1 MSKANRIIF
10 VLGLFLIALV
20 VSNPSERAYLN
31 KIGEE
36 YGSIH
41 HGTQFTPGYLLAIG
55 KGDRMNLIFLS
66 NYKYEF
72 GNISVEY
79 FGVCGMIFKTGSS
92 NDSLKIE
99 ESQPQKVIV

>member
-20 VSNPSERAYLN
+20 VSNPSERSYLN
-31 KIGEE
+31 KIGQE

-41 HGTQFTPGYLLAIG
+41 HGTKFTPGYLLAIG
-55 KGDRMNLIFLS
+55 SGDRMNLIFLS

-79 FGVCGMIFKTGSS
+79 FGVCGMIFKMGSS
-92 NDSLKIE
+92 GESVKIKE
-99 ESQPQKVIV
+99 TPSQKEIA